1 MDKKKLIQLI
11 ITGILVIILIFAINN
26 ARKASGKVKAL
37 REKTLHSD
45 ILTEKTGQDSGGQPA
60 NVSSITKNASGETRY
75 QRLSQQADGLAL
87 GRDPF
92 SFSAETFVATEK
104 ESAPLKL
111 MGIIW
116 DNKNPKAVING
127 KIVGIGSKIKESVVV
142 KITPDSVVLKSDDTE
157 FEISIKK

>member
-1 MDKKKLIQLI
+1 
-11 ITGILVIILIFAINN
+11 
-26 ARKASGKVKAL
+26 
-37 REKTLHSD
+37 
-45 ILTEKTGQDSGGQPA
+45 
-60 NVSSITKNASGETRY
+60 
-75 QRLSQQADGLAL
+75 
-87 GRDPF
+87 
-92 SFSAETFVATEK
+92 
-104 ESAPLKL
+104 